1 MIGKHRNNHYCYKR
15 LILETSVKIIKMR
28 IMRWATDKRWL
39 RESCKDHTTIE
50 YQDVVNEKVGVIE
63 INTKILEYYFCSV
76 SATKHQM
83 GENREKIIFIISRN
97 KRKLPHWFFI
107 QNLILIWKKNASLS
121 FPTTGMLVTI
131 FYNLCRILNISC
143 LICHILRHK
152 DINYAKFSY
161 SNLQLSAYTA

>member
-1 MIGKHRNNHYCYKR
+1 
-15 LILETSVKIIKMR
+15 
-28 IMRWATDKRWL
+28 MRWGTDKRWL

-63 INTKILEYYFCSV
+63 IKTKILEYYFCSV

-83 GENREKIIFIISRN
+83 GENIEKIVFRILFKITATLIFYTKFN
-97 KRKLPHWFFI
+97 TDL
-107 QNLILIWKKNASLS
+107 KKNASLS

-131 FYNLCRILNISC
+131 FYNLCRILNIFC